1 MSVDYDF
8 WCRLLLTCALINYS
22 ILMLWFVVVIFAHD
36 WLRQLHG
43 RWFKLSEASF
53 DAIHY
58 GGMAVYKIGVLLLN
72 IAPLIALYM
81 MRP

>member
-8 WCRLLLTCALINYS
+8 WCRLLLACALINYA
-22 ILMLWFVVVIFAHD
+22 ILMLWFLIVIFVHV

-43 RWFKLSEASF
+43 KWFKLSDVSF
-53 DAIHY
+53 DAILY
-58 GGMAVYKIGVLLLN
+58 SCMAVYKIGVLLLN

-81 MRP
+81 MRH